1 MAASKAPTVPAIPK
15 LPVMMYDTEMVID
28 VAITLQVMVF
38 MILLLFI
45 LTIFSPILYQ
55 QLLRP
60 QEYHIYNYTTALLM
74 YDKEYKRMTTM
85 LPVIP

>member
-1 MAASKAPTVPAIPK
+1 
-15 LPVMMYDTEMVID
+15 MMYDTEMVID

-55 QLLRP
+55 QLFRP
-60 QEYHIYNYTTALLM
+60 QEYHIYNYTTTLLM
-74 YDKEYKRMTTM
+74 YDKEYKRMITV
-85 LPVIP
+85 LPSHSLEQSVSHISG

>member
-38 MILLLFI
+38 MILFLFI
-45 LTIFSPILYQ
+45 LTIFPPLLCH
-55 QLLRP
+55 QLSRP
-60 QEYHIYNYTTALLM
+60 QEYHIYNYGYIQILYRKVSKLF
-74 YDKEYKRMTTM
+74 
-85 LPVIP
+85 LWN

>member
-45 LTIFSPILYQ
+45 LIIFSPILYH
-55 QLLRP
+55 QLFRP
-60 QEYHIYNYTTALLM
+60 QEYHVYNYSYIWIL
-74 YDKEYKRMTTM
+74 Y
-85 LPVIP
+85 

>member
-1 MAASKAPTVPAIPK
+1 MAASIAPTVPAISK

-55 QLLRP
+55 QLFRP
-60 QEYHIYNYTTALLM
+60 Q
-74 YDKEYKRMTTM
+74 
-85 LPVIP
+85 